1 MSHPD
6 PRTAPNLI
14 ADTLRNFSS
23 LMQKEVQLARAEIS
37 NNISRAALGIA
48 FFGIAALMV
57 LTALNTLAGAAVGYL
72 AEAGLNAGTSA
83 LIVAAV
89 FIVGAIILVL
99 MGKSRLSAEALS
111 PSKTIGNVQR
121 DVKTVKGAT
130 HG

>member
-6 PRTAPNLI
+6 PRVAPSLL

-23 LMQKEVQLARAEIS
+23 LMQKEVQLARAEMS
-37 NNISRAALGIA
+37 NNISRAAVGVA

-72 AEAGLNAGTSA
+72 AESGVNAGTSA

-89 FIVGAIILVL
+89 FVVGAIVLVL
-99 MGKSRLSAEALS
+99 MGKSRLSGLA
-111 PSKTIGNVQR
+111 PTKTMNNVQR
-121 DVKTVKGAT
+121 DVQTVKGAT